1 MSAWL
6 SPLRIASDR
15 GRWPRLLALPVFGA
29 ALALYGLTLSPT
41 VAALFD
47 DSLEFQLVTYQL
59 GIAHP
64 TGYPLYTLLGWLFT
78 RLPVGDVAYRVNL
91 MSAVFGA
98 LTVAL
103 VYLIGLEIASDGERR
118 PWSAVAAALIGAFAL
133 AVSPVFWSQA
143 TLAEVYTLNSAFVA
157 GILLLLARRIRQ
169 ARDLMALA
177 FLFGLSQTH
186 HRTTVLLLPAIAFYL
201 WRAVRTG
208 SMSPASAGKTAV
220 KSAVALT
227 APLLLYLYLPL
238 RGQIGS
244 LDGTYTN
251 TLAGFWQQ
259 VTAGGY
265 GTFIFANPFGT
276 ERGVDFYLA
285 LFLQQFGWVGL
296 GAGLAGFWA
305 LRRRDMWAVTGITFV
320 SYLAFNLF
328 YRVADIQVF
337 FIPLFIIWALWIGS
351 CAGWLLQGWPQAE
364 KLTAARPPGPVPQG
378 QAGCAARARER
389 AEGAEETK
397 QAPPSRRPQQLIG
410 STLWV
415 GVILLLAGQSALL
428 LRDNLP
434 QLDRS
439 GDWAIHDYGLD
450 MLRQPLEQG
459 AAIVGLLGETTLVRY
474 FQATEGLRPDLLP
487 VAADREAD
495 RMAAIARLLDE
506 GRSVYL
512 TRELAGAPAR
522 WSLSAAG
529 PLIRVNPQPVRAAPE
544 TPLVV
549 DAPLTPEIV
558 LHGYALSRPPAHAT
572 PPLRL
577 ALTWQATASLARSLK
592 VSARLLDAAGQPV
605 AQADAVPVHFAYPT
619 TAWRP
624 GEFIADVYDLALPAG
639 LPPGEY
645 TPLLIL
651 YDPAQGAAEVGRL
664 ALDKVVL
671 P

>member
-1 MSAWL
+1 
-6 SPLRIASDR
+6 
-15 GRWPRLLALPVFGA
+15 
-29 ALALYGLTLSPT
+29 
-41 VAALFD
+41 
-47 DSLEFQLVTYQL
+47 
-59 GIAHP
+59 
-64 TGYPLYTLLGWLFT
+64 
-78 RLPVGDVAYRVNL
+78 

-98 LTVAL
+98 LAVAL
-103 VYLIGLEIASDGERR
+103 VYLVGLEIASNGERW
-118 PWSAVAAALIGAFAL
+118 PWSAVAAALIGALAL

-157 GILLLLARRIRQ
+157 GMLLLLARGIRR
-169 ARDLMALA
+169 ARDLTALA
-177 FLFGLSQTH
+177 FLFGLSLTH

-201 WRAVRTG
+201 WGAARSG
-208 SMSPASAGKTAV
+208 SMSLAPPWKTAA
-220 KSAVALT
+220 KSAAALM

-238 RGQIGS
+238 RGQVGS

-276 ERGVDFYLA
+276 ERGADFYLT

-296 GAGLAGFWA
+296 ADGLAGLWA
-305 LRRRDMWAVTGITFV
+305 VRRRDMRAITAIAFA

-337 FIPLFIIWALWIGS
+337 FIPIFIIWALWVGR
-351 CAGWLLQGWPQAE
+351 CAGWLLNRLGTWQAE
-364 KLTAARPPGPVPQG
+364 KSTAENAE
-378 QAGCAARARER
+378 AAEKTDKALR
-389 AEGAEETK
+389 
-397 QAPPSRRPQQLIG
+397 SRRPQRLIG
-410 STLWV
+410 SALWV
-415 GVILLLAGQSALL
+415 SVILLFAGQSALL
-428 LRDNLP
+428 FSDNLP
-434 QLDRS
+434 QLNRS
-439 GDWAIHDYGLD
+439 GDWIVHDYGLD
-450 MLRQPLEQG
+450 MLHQPLEQG

-474 FQATEGLRPDLLP
+474 FQATEGLRPDLLT

-495 RMAAIARLLDE
+495 RMAAIARLLGE
-506 GRSVYL
+506 GRPVYL

-522 WSLSAAG
+522 WSLSAVG

-544 TPLVV
+544 TPMVV
-549 DAPLTPEIV
+549 DAPLTPEIA
-558 LHGYALSRPPAHAT
+558 LRGYALSRLPAHGT
-572 PPLRL
+572 LPLRL
-577 ALTWQATASLARSLK
+577 TLTWQATAPLARDLK
-592 VSARLLDAAGQPV
+592 VSARLLDAAGQSV

-624 GEFIADVYDLALPAG
+624 GEFIADVYDLGLPAG

-664 ALDKVVL
+664 TLAAVAL

>member
-1 MSAWL
+1 MSAWP
-6 SPLRIASDR
+6 SPMCVASDR

-29 ALALYGLTLSPT
+29 TLILYGLTLSPS

-98 LTVAL
+98 LAVTL
-103 VYLIGLEIASDGERR
+103 VYLVGLEMASDGKRR
-118 PWSAVAAALIGAFAL
+118 PAPTVAAALIGALAL
-133 AVSPVFWSQA
+133 AVSPVFWAQA
-143 TLAEVYTLNSAFVA
+143 TLAEVYTLNAAFVA
-157 GILLLLARRIRQ
+157 GILLLLARGIRQ
-169 ARDLMALA
+169 AGDALALA
-177 FLFGLSQTH
+177 FLFGLSLTH
-186 HRTTVLLLPAIAFYL
+186 HRTMVLLLPAIAFYM
-201 WRAVRTG
+201 WRVVRVG
-208 SMSPASAGKTAV
+208 SMKPVPAGKMAA
-220 KSAVALT
+220 KLAGAAT

-238 RGQIGS
+238 RGQVGS
-244 LDGTYTN
+244 LDGTYAN

-259 VTAGGY
+259 VTASGY

-276 ERGVDFYLA
+276 ERGAGFYFT

-296 GAGLAGFWA
+296 VAGLAGLWA
-305 LRRRDMWAVTGITFV
+305 LRRRDMRAVTGIAFA

-351 CAGWLLQGWPQAE
+351 CAGWLLNRLGAWQAGKSTAENAETAE
-364 KLTAARPPGPVPQG
+364 KKKKPLRSWRSP
-378 QAGCAARARER
+378 R
-389 AEGAEETK
+389 
-397 QAPPSRRPQQLIG
+397 LIRDI
-410 STLWV
+410 LQV
-415 GVILLLAGQSALL
+415 GVILLFAGQSAVL

-434 QLDRS
+434 RLNRS
-439 GDWAIHDYGLD
+439 GDWAVHDYGLD
-450 MLRQPLEQG
+450 MLHQPLERG

-506 GRSVYL
+506 GRPVYL

-529 PLIRVNPQPVRAAPE
+529 PLIRVSPQPVRAAPE
-544 TPLVV
+544 TPLAV
-549 DAPLTPEIV
+549 DTPLTPEIT

-577 ALTWQATASLARSLK
+577 TLTWQATASLVRGLK

-664 ALDKVVL
+664 ALAVVAL

>member
-6 SPLRIASDR
+6 SSLSIASER

-29 ALALYGLTLSPT
+29 ALTLYGLTLSPT
-41 VAALFD
+41 VAVLFD

-91 MSAVFGA
+91 MSAIFGA

-103 VYLIGLEIASDGERR
+103 VYLVGLEIASDDERR
-118 PWSAVAAALIGAFAL
+118 PWPAVAAALIGAFAM

-143 TLAEVYTLNSAFVA
+143 TLAEVYTLNAVFVA
-157 GILLLLARRIRQ
+157 GMVLLLARGIGRP
-169 ARDLMALA
+169 RDLMALA
-177 FLFGLSQTH
+177 FLFGLALTH
-186 HRTTVLLLPAIAFYL
+186 HRTTVLLLPAITFYL
-201 WRAVRTG
+201 WRAIRSG
-208 SMSPASAGKTAV
+208 SMSPAPARKMAV
-220 KSAVALT
+220 RSLMALT

-238 RGQIGS
+238 RGQVGS

-251 TLAGFWQQ
+251 TLASFWQQ

-265 GTFIFANPFGT
+265 GTFIFANPFGAK
-276 ERGVDFYLA
+276 RGADFYLT

-296 GAGLAGFWA
+296 AAGLAGFGA
-305 LRRRDMWAVTGITFV
+305 LHRRNMQAVTGIAFV

-337 FIPLFIIWALWIGS
+337 FIPLFIMWALWIGS
-351 CAGWLLQGWPQAE
+351 CANWLLSRLGTRRGEELTAEHADTCPIAGAGSAE
-364 KLTAARPPGPVPQG
+364 K
-378 QAGCAARARER
+378 
-389 AEGAEETK
+389 TK
-397 QAPPSRRPQQLIG
+397 KARRPQRLIG
-410 STLWV
+410 SALGV
-415 GVILLLAGQSALL
+415 GVILLFAGQSALL
-428 LRDNLP
+428 FRDNLP
-434 QLDRS
+434 QLNHS
-439 GDWAIHDYGLD
+439 GDWTVHDYGLD

-459 AAIVGLLGETTLVRY
+459 AAVVGLLGETTLVRY

-506 GRSVYL
+506 GRPVYL

-544 TPLVV
+544 TPMVVV
-549 DAPLTPEIV
+549 DAPLTPEIA
-558 LHGYALSRPPAHAT
+558 LHGYALSRPPAHTA

-577 ALTWQATASLARSLK
+577 ALTWQATAPLTRDLK

-624 GEFIADVYDLALPAG
+624 GEFVADVYDLPLPAN
-639 LPPGEY
+639 LPPGQY

-651 YDPAQGAAEVGRL
+651 YDPAQGASEVGRMTL
-664 ALDKVVL
+664 EPVAL